1 MKSKSYIIIDD
12 SIADAGF
19 LKQHLDL
26 VPFLELYKICSS
38 VEESIGVLANQKIDL
53 LFLDIKLSGQSGL
66 DLLKFSSSLP
76 PVIIVSAYPEYAIE
90 SYEIGKAADYLLKP
104 FTYERLLIGLNRA
117 LSIQIKPTSIAESN
131 FIFLKMGRKIQR
143 FDYMSI
149 DYIEA
154 YGIYSKVIC
163 NGHTYTVNERLVTL
177 TELMPDQFFMRVHKS
192 YLINIT
198 KITGYDRNY
207 LWLGQLKI
215 PIGISFRPKLEGLL
229 RLFNRMEEFD

>member
-1 MKSKSYIIIDD
+1 MKSKNYVIVDD

-19 LKQHLDL
+19 LKQQLDL
-26 VPFLELYKICSS
+26 VPFLELFKICSS
-38 VEESIGVLANQKIDL
+38 VEEVIEVLINQKIDL

-66 DLLKFSSSLP
+66 DLLKFSPELP

-90 SYEIGKAADYLLKP
+90 SYEIGRAADYLLKP

-117 LSIQIKPTSIAESN
+117 LSIQIKPTSIAEPD

-143 FDYMSI
+143 FDYKSI
-149 DYIEA
+149 EYVEA

-163 NGHTYTVNERLVTL
+163 SAHTYTVNERLVTL
-177 TELMPDQFFMRVHKS
+177 TELLPDQLFMRVHKS

-198 KITGYDRNY
+198 KITSYDRNY

-229 RLFNRMEEFD
+229 RLFNRLEEYD